1 MPSRLEALDVQT
13 FMHIWHFL
21 LGPWVYCPPWVAMR
35 HLFHWGH
42 QDEKTIA
49 ETYERAIYLCS
60 KTMRNLFLDARR
72 EEKLRMLRATLPL
85 ALVQCCLGEGTG
97 SSSASSSA

>member
-13 FMHIWHFL
+13 FMHIWRFL
-21 LGPWVYCPPWVAMR
+21 LGPWVYCPPWVTMPY
-35 HLFHWGH
+35 WGH

-60 KTMRNLFLDARR
+60 KSMRNLFLDARR
-72 EEKLRMLRATLPL
+72 EERVRMLRLTMPPDD
-85 ALVQCCLGEGTG
+85 VRRILGEGIG